1 MQDVSVIEDRAVAE
15 AWLDP
20 VRGRLLAE
28 LRTEPGSASA
38 LAGRLGIPRQKINY
52 HLRTLEKH
60 GLVEVVAERRKGNMT
75 ERVMRASAD
84 SYVISPDVA
93 PEFAPDPD
101 RSSDRTSAR
110 WVLALA
116 ARLVRDIGS
125 LLRHSAK
132 AEKKVA
138 TWALDAQITFAS
150 AQDRADFA
158 VELGDAVTRLIAK
171 YHSEDGRTHRLV
183 VAVHPKAD

>member
-1 MQDVSVIEDRAVAE
+1 MQEVSVIEDRAVAE

-28 LRTEPGSASA
+28 LKAEPASATA

-60 GLVEVVAERRKGNMT
+60 GLVEVISERRKGNMT
-75 ERVMRASAD
+75 ERVLRASAG
-84 SYVISPDVA
+84 SYVISPGVA

-101 RSSDRTSAR
+101 LSPDRTSAR
-110 WVLALA
+110 WMLALA

-125 LLRHSAK
+125 LLRNSAK
-132 AEKKVA
+132 ADKKVA
-138 TWALDAQITFAS
+138 TWALDAQVTFAS
-150 AQDRADFA
+150 PQERAAFA
-158 VELGDAVTRLIAK
+158 TELGESVTKLLAK
-171 YHSEDGRTHRLV
+171 YHADTGRTHRIV
-183 VAVHPKAD
+183 IAVHPKAD